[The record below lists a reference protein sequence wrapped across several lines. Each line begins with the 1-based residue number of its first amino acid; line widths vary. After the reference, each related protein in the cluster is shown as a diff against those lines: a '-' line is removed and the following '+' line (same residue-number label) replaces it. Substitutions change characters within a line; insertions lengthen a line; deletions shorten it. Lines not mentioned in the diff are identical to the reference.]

1 MARIYSVLVVFALVL
16 LISNIILGYCI
27 GDWNLLVQ
35 QRVAMKKE
43 IDQLKKAVNICKYE
57 LRAAR
62 QAEMARV
69 DPDDDRPVTETQ
81 EKLTARQRAAKE
93 ALQEAEAR
101 FEQKSQEQV
110 LLGKTFIVVR
120 GLQTIHFLLGVL
132 ASLVTVLVNSVS
144 VTYFIGT
151 TRWCREV
158 VEEYDLDASLYERS
172 RALKRLTYPWALG
185 GVFVMLGIICA
196 GAAAD
201 PGANGG
207 TSADWVVPHFM
218 AAILGTAAIGW
229 AFWVQVGTVG
239 KNFVVIQE
247 ILEQVNAIR
256 AKQNLDV
263 ATGQQEASA

>member
-69 DPDDDRPVTETQ
+69 DPDDDRPVTEAQ
-81 EKLTARQRAAKE
+81 EQLTARQQAAKE

-110 LLGKTFIVVR
+110 LLGKNFIMVR

-201 PGANGG
+201 PGAN
-207 TSADWVVPHFM
+207 
-218 AAILGTAAIGW
+218 
-229 AFWVQVGTVG
+229 
-239 KNFVVIQE
+239 
-247 ILEQVNAIR
+247 
-256 AKQNLDV
+256 
-263 ATGQQEASA
+263 